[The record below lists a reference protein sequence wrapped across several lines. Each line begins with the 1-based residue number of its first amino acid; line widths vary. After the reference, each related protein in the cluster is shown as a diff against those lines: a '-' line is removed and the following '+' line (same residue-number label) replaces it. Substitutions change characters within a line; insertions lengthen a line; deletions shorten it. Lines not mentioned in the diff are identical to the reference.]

1 MDRVSDEPLPAL
13 DAAGFLGFRHLERSD
28 LAVTLLLE
36 HDGGAALWMTQCDSI
51 GLGGGTWVQRSANTA
66 EMNRSVLTLLDD
78 GRLLASPPL
87 FPTVSPSVET
97 WVQGAVCDV
106 CLPGQP
112 IAVVRC
118 ASPDAG
124 APACCVGGCGGTTPA
139 FPQCT
144 FPSGLRAGTA
154 APQDAVAAG
163 DCVCPAGSVSAAEC
177 VSYGSVFCGG

>member
-1 MDRVSDEPLPAL
+1 MRARSWGGLLLMSLASCQDVPIGGPMDRVSDEPLPAL

-36 HDGGAALWMTQCDSI
+36 PDAGAALWMTQCDSI

-87 FPTVSPSVET
+87 FPAVSPSVET

-124 APACCVGGCGGTTPA
+124 APGCC
-139 FPQCT
+139 
-144 FPSGLRAGTA
+144 A
-154 APQDAVAAG
+154 APRNAHL
-163 DCVCPAGSVSAAEC
+163 AGSRGVKKKGRRAMTPS
-177 VSYGSVFCGG
+177 